1 MKIAFA
7 TTDDIH
13 VNQHFGWCKEFS
25 IYEIIGEE
33 FRFIK
38 KVDSSIEIEDE
49 IDKLTYKIE
58 CLEESDVLVVQQIG
72 PKASR
77 MVQSCGVFPMQT
89 SNDNEKIEDILK
101 KLIAMK
107 QNPPIWMQR
116 LLANEQK

>member
-13 VNQHFGWCKEFS
+13 VNQHFGWCKEFTL
-25 IYEIIGEE
+25 YEITEDT
-33 FRFIK
+33 FTFLR

-77 MVQSCGVFPMQT
+77 MVQSCGIFPMQT
-89 SNDNEKIEDILK
+89 SNENEKIEDILK
-101 KLIAMK
+101 KLIKMK
-107 QNPPIWMQR
+107 ENPPIWMRR
-116 LLANEQK
+116 LLANDEQ